1 MAPRV
6 LLLSVLLGAL
16 AACAEPKGES
26 ATTTAPLSTME
37 VSPGPST
44 ALPAMCGLERPV
56 DIISAWVREPA
67 LRRGRIAPDLT
78 ATITAEERAI
88 DPSFDGFRITEI
100 DHVWSYGSP
109 IESVSLSAPL
119 SLNMQP
125 TASGFTARFQRGRRG
140 EAQQIDGCEDCF
152 EFIPDSPVWE
162 YRFERRDDCWEL
174 VAFEVLPDEVQ

>member
-6 LLLSVLLGAL
+6 LLLSVLAAAL
-16 AACAEPKGES
+16 AGCSAPQAETE
-26 ATTTAPLSTME
+26 TTTAPLSTMDT
-37 VSPGPST
+37 SPGTST
-44 ALPAMCGLERPV
+44 TLPAMCGFERPGDV
-56 DIISAWVREPA
+56 ISAWVREPT
-67 LRRGRIAPDLT
+67 LRRGRISPDLT

-88 DPSFDGFRITEI
+88 DPSFDGFRIAEI

-119 SLNMQP
+119 SLDLEP

-140 EAQQIDGCEDCF
+140 EVQEIDGCEDGF

-162 YRFERRDDCWEL
+162 YRFERRDDCWAL
-174 VAFEVLPDEVQ
+174 VAFDVLPEEVN